1 MDFGLKGR
9 TAIVTGASRGIGR
22 AIADVLAGEGVRVAM
37 TARDGGR
44 LEEGVR
50 RIAGR
55 HGVEALAIPADLSL
69 PEAPASVVAAAMAAF
84 GQLDILVNCAGATKR
99 GDFFD
104 LTDEDWTDGFALKFF
119 GYVRM
124 TRAAWPHLKA
134 RGGSVVNIVGVASR
148 TPTGDH
154 AIAGAVNS
162 ALLNFGK
169 AMADIGRRDGVRVNS
184 LNPGYVQTDRLKGRL
199 EATAARTGST
209 PEEVGREILAGIG
222 VRRFGDPEEIGRV
235 TAFLAS
241 DLSAYI
247 EGAALDVDGGWTRGI

>member
-22 AIADVLAGEGVRVAM
+22 AIAQVLAQEGVRVAL
-37 TARDGGR
+37 TARDGSR
-44 LEEGVR
+44 LDEGVR
-50 RIAGR
+50 EIAGR
-55 HGVEALAIPADLSL
+55 HGVEAVAVAADLSL
-69 PEAPASVVAAAMAAF
+69 PEAPALVVDAAMAAF

-104 LTDEDWTDGFALKFF
+104 LTDEDWSDGFALKFF

-134 RGGSVVNIVGVASR
+134 RRGAIINIIGVASR

-154 AIAGAVNS
+154 AIAGSVNS

-184 LNPGYVQTDRLKGRL
+184 INPGYIQTDRLMDRL
-199 EATAARTGST
+199 KSVAAKTGST
-209 PEEVGREILAGIG
+209 PEIVGRDILAGIG
-222 VRRFGDPEEIGRV
+222 VRRFGEPMEIGRI

-247 EGAALDVDGGWTRGI
+247 EGASLDVDGGWTRGI